1 MDSRWKDSDMTRSQ
15 VAAQPASP
23 LLELTV
29 TLLIPSL
36 ILMKLSGAEYLGPVN
51 ALLAAL
57 AFPLG
62 WGAREYLRARRFNF
76 FAALGF
82 VSVLLTGGIGLLQL
96 DPKWLAIK
104 EAAIPAM
111 LGLAVAV
118 SAFTRYPLV
127 RVLLFSPAIM
137 QVERIHSK
145 LEARGNRAAFE
156 AKLVNATWM
165 LAGAFLFSAVM
176 NYFLASWVVTSAPGT
191 EAFNEELGRLTLLS
205 YPVIALP
212 SMLMMM
218 GALFYLARSLRQLA
232 GLGLADILHST
243 KG

>member
-1 MDSRWKDSDMTRSQ
+1 MR
-15 VAAQPASP
+15 AQATAKPSSP

-36 ILMKLSGAEYLGPVN
+36 ILMKLSGADHLGPVN

-62 WGAREYLRARRFNF
+62 WGAREYLRQRKFNF
-76 FAALGF
+76 FATLGF
-82 VSVLLTGGIGLLQL
+82 ISVLLTGGIGLLQL
-96 DPKWLAIK
+96 DPQWLAVK
-104 EAAIPAM
+104 EAAIPAT
-111 LGLAVAV
+111 LGLAVAI
-118 SAFTRYPLV
+118 STFTRYPLV
-127 RVLLFSPAIM
+127 RVVLYSPAIM
-137 QVERIHSK
+137 QVERIQAT
-145 LEARGNRAAFE
+145 LDARGTRAAFD
-156 AKLVNATWM
+156 AKLIHATWM
-165 LAGAFLFSAVM
+165 LAGSFLFSAVM

-212 SMLMMM
+212 SMLIMM
-218 GALFYLARSLRQLA
+218 GALFYLARALRQLA

>member
-1 MDSRWKDSDMTRSQ
+1 MT
-15 VAAQPASP
+15 AQATAKPASP
-23 LLELTV
+23 LIELTV

-36 ILMKLSGAEYLGPVN
+36 ILMKLSGAEHLGPVN

-62 WGAREYLRARRFNF
+62 WGAREYLRARKFNF

-137 QVERIHSK
+137 QVERIHSA
-145 LEARGNRAAFE
+145 LEARGKRAAFD

-165 LAGAFLFSAVM
+165 LSGSFLFSAIM
-176 NYFLASWVVTSAPGT
+176 NYLLASWVVTSAPGT
-191 EAFNEELGRLTLLS
+191 EAFNEELGRMTLLS

-212 SMLMMM
+212 SMIIII
-218 GALFYLARSLRQLA
+218 GVLFYLARSLRHLA
-232 GLGLADILHST
+232 GLGLSDILHPA

>member
-1 MDSRWKDSDMTRSQ
+1 MSAQSGTRQ
-15 VAAQPASP
+15 ASP
-23 LLELTV
+23 LIELTV
-29 TLLIPSL
+29 TLIIPSL
-36 ILMKLSGAEYLGPVN
+36 ILMKLSGAQALGPVN

-62 WGAREYLRARRFNF
+62 WGAREFLRSRKFNL

-96 DPKWLAIK
+96 DPGWLAVK
-104 EAAIPAM
+104 EAAIPAI

-127 RVLLFSPAIM
+127 RVLLFNPAIM
-137 QVERIHSK
+137 QVARIQAT
-145 LEARGNRAAFE
+145 LDARGTHAAFE
-156 AKLVNATWM
+156 AKLIHATWM
-165 LAGAFLFSAVM
+165 LAGSFLFSAVM
-176 NYFLASWVVTSAPGT
+176 NYFLARWVVTSAPGT
-191 EAFNEELGRLTLLS
+191 EAFNAELGRLALLS

-212 SMLMMM
+212 SMLIMM
-218 GALFYLARSLRQLA
+218 GALYYLVRALRQLA
-232 GLGLADILHST
+232 GLTLADILHST

>member
-1 MDSRWKDSDMTRSQ
+1 MTAKTASR
-15 VAAQPASP
+15 PAP
-23 LLELTV
+23 LIELTV

-36 ILMKLSGAEYLGPVN
+36 ILMKLSGSDSLGPVN

-57 AFPLG
+57 VFPLG
-62 WGAREYLRARRFNF
+62 WGVREFLRQRKFNF

-96 DPKWLAIK
+96 DPQWLAAK
-104 EAAIPAM
+104 EAAIPAL
-111 LGLAVAV
+111 LGLVVAG

-127 RVLLFSPAIM
+127 RVMLFSPAIM
-137 QVERIHSK
+137 QVERIHAA
-145 LEARGNRAAFE
+145 LDARGTRAAFE
-156 AKLVNATWM
+156 AKLVHATWM
-165 LAGAFLFSAVM
+165 LAASFLFSAVM

-191 EAFNEELGRLTLLS
+191 AAFNEELGRLALLS

-218 GALFYLARSLRQLA
+218 GVLLYLARALRHLA

>member
-1 MDSRWKDSDMTRSQ
+1 MTAK
-15 VAAQPASP
+15 AANRPAP
-23 LLELTV
+23 LIELTV

-36 ILMKLSGAEYLGPVN
+36 ILMKLSGADSLGPVN
-51 ALLAAL
+51 ALLVAL

-62 WGAREYLRARRFNF
+62 WGVREYLRQRKFNF

-82 VSVLLTGGIGLLQL
+82 ISVLLTGGIGLLQL
-96 DPKWLAIK
+96 DPQWLAVK
-104 EAAIPAM
+104 EAAIPAV
-111 LGLAVAV
+111 LGMVVAG

-137 QVERIHSK
+137 QVDRIHAA
-145 LEARGNRAAFE
+145 LDARGTRAAFE
-156 AKLVNATWM
+156 DKLVHATWM
-165 LAGAFLFSAVM
+165 LAGSFLFSAVM

-191 EAFNEELGRLTLLS
+191 EAFNEELGRLALLS

-218 GALFYLARSLRQLA
+218 GVLFYLARALRHLA
-232 GLGLADILHST
+232 GLGLADILNST

>member
-1 MDSRWKDSDMTRSQ
+1 MT
-15 VAAQPASP
+15 AQATAKPASP
-23 LLELTV
+23 LIELTV

-36 ILMKLSGAEYLGPVN
+36 ILMKLSGGEYLGPVN

-62 WGAREYLRARRFNF
+62 WGVREYQRARKFNL

-82 VSVLLTGGIGLLQL
+82 VSVLLTGGIGLLKL
-96 DPKWLAIK
+96 DPQWLAVK
-104 EAAIPAM
+104 EAAIPAV

-118 SAFTRYPLV
+118 SVFTRYPLV
-127 RVLLFSPAIM
+127 RVLLFNPSIM
-137 QVERIHSK
+137 QVENIQAA
-145 LEARGNRAAFE
+145 LESRGNRSAFD
-156 AKLVNATWM
+156 AKLINATWM

-176 NYFLASWVVTSAPGT
+176 NYLLASWVVTSVPGT
-191 EAFNEELGRLTLLS
+191 ETFNEELGKLTLLS

-212 SMLMMM
+212 SMVIMM
-218 GALFYLARSLRQLA
+218 GVLFYLARSLRQLA
-232 GLGLADILHST
+232 GLELADILHST